1 MAKLVYLSLG
11 SNLGSRV
18 NQLEGAVQHMAEQ
31 VGTPVSVSGIYES
44 ESWGFSSDHR
54 FCNCC
59 ISLQTALEPLSV
71 LDIIL
76 NIEKG
81 MGRER
86 LSRKVAGGPYEDRI
100 IDIDL
105 LLFGDIR
112 YEHPRLV
119 IPHPEM
125 GNRRFVLVPLTEI
138 APQLVHPV
146 SGISISRMLDL
157 CTDPGEVK
165 LFRQL

>member
-1 MAKLVYLSLG
+1 MTKLIYLSLG
-11 SNLGSRV
+11 SNLGNRV
-18 NQLEGAVQHMAEQ
+18 NQLEGAVQQMAEQ
-31 VGTPVSVSGIYES
+31 VGTPVSVSGVYES

-59 ISLQTALEPLSV
+59 ISLQTTLEPLSV

-86 LSRKVAGGPYEDRI
+86 ESPRGAGGAYADRI

-112 YEHPRLV
+112 YDHPRLLL
-119 IPHPEM
+119 PHPEM

-138 APQLVHPV
+138 APQLMHPV
-146 SGISISRMLDL
+146 LGISISQMLEL
-157 CTDPGEVK
+157 CDDPGEVWPY
-165 LFRQL
+165 RQL

>member
-1 MAKLVYLSLG
+1 MTKLVYLSLG
-11 SNLGSRV
+11 SNLGNRV
-18 NQLEGAVQHMAEQ
+18 YQIEGAVQLIAEQ
-31 VGTPVSVSGIYES
+31 VGTPVSVSGVYES

-71 LDIIL
+71 LDTIL

-86 LSRKVAGGPYEDRI
+86 SSPKGAGAKYADRI

-112 YEHPRLV
+112 YDHPRLV
-119 IPHPEM
+119 LPHPEM
-125 GNRRFVLVPLTEI
+125 GNRRFILVPLTEI
-138 APQLVHPV
+138 APQLMHPV
-146 SGISISRMLDL
+146 SGISISRMLEL
-157 CTDPGEVK
+157 CADPGEVRPY
-165 LFRQL
+165 RQM